1 MTLTLPHYAEYAQTV
16 YLAGTRQS
24 YPTYKLYMGAAYAST
39 GSQTVYN
46 AGTGVTQQAS
56 SRDSRTHYALSA
68 QGSSMNV
75 SVISGPWYPSGSSIK
90 KQGSSKTVYTRST
103 EEIEQT
109 LYVRNST
116 EYYTPIG
123 DEPTYQMFYHPVNMY
138 DSYNLRGNEVTLS
151 PATIATRRI
160 TALTVPTT

>member
-1 MTLTLPHYAEYAQTV
+1 MISRYHEYGNPV

-24 YPTYKLYMGAAYAST
+24 YPTYKLYTGAAYAST

-56 SRDSRTHYALSA
+56 SRDSRTHYALNA

-123 DEPTYQMFYHPVNMY
+123 DEPSYAMFYHMPGDDYSLNV
-138 DSYNLRGNEVTLS
+138 RGNEVTLF